1 MIACT
6 TTVAL
11 PSSWIVTPGS
21 PNSEWERTSSGSIVS
36 MWLGG
41 TTAWLNVVIPINR
54 DDHDRA
60 PHPDFLVEVDVHHG
74 LTE

>member
-11 PSSWIVTPGS
+11 PSGWIVTPGS
-21 PNSEWERTSSGSIVS
+21 PNSESRLAECRD
-36 MWLGG
+36 
-41 TTAWLNVVIPINR
+41 PDRDHENR